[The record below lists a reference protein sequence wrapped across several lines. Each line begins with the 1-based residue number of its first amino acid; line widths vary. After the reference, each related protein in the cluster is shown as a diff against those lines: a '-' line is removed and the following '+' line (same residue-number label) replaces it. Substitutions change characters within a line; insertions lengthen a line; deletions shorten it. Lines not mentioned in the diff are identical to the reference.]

1 MDMYEDDLALVR
13 RWFQRLQ
20 LCVQTVDYIGSRPLF
35 AEDMITFG
43 SYTAFTVGRDATETE
58 QWRHVWGQ
66 IDQFRWRLD
75 DLRTILSRD
84 RLTAVAMAVF
94 ESTGYTEDGKPFDR
108 PGRAT
113 VRARAADCRA
123 GVDRPAYPCLAVPR
137 YPNEVVW
144 HQAGEAARPV
154 SANAVTRLR
163 RTAGLT
169 PCC

>member
-1 MDMYEDDLALVR
+1 MDVYEDDLALVR

-43 SYTAFTVGRDATETE
+43 TYTAFTVGRDATETE

-75 DLRTILSRD
+75 DLRTIIVGD

-94 ESTGYTEDGKPFDR
+94 ESTGYTDDGKPFDR

-113 VRARAADCRA
+113 VALGRGAVGQEWTAQHSHVSLFPGTPTRSF
-123 GVDRPAYPCLAVPR
+123 GIKQEKPPAL
-137 YPNEVVW
+137 
-144 HQAGEAARPV
+144 
-154 SANAVTRLR
+154 
-163 RTAGLT
+163 
-169 PCC
+169 

>member
-1 MDMYEDDLALVR
+1 MDVYEDDLALVR

-20 LCVQTVDYIGSRPLF
+20 LCVQTVDYSGSRPLF

-43 SYTAFTVGRDATETE
+43 TYTAFTIGRDATEAE

-75 DLRTILSRD
+75 DLRTILSTD

-94 ESTGYTEDGKPFDR
+94 ESTGYTNDGKPFDR

-113 VRARAADCRA
+113 VVLGRQAVGEEWVAQHTHVSLFPGTPTRSFGTQREKP
-123 GVDRPAYPCLAVPR
+123 PAL
-137 YPNEVVW
+137 
-144 HQAGEAARPV
+144 
-154 SANAVTRLR
+154 
-163 RTAGLT
+163 
-169 PCC
+169 